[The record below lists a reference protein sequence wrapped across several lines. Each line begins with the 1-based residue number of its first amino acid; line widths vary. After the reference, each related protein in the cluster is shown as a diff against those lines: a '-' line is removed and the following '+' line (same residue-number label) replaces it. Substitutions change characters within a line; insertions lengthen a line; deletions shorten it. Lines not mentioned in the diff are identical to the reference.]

1 MAKITIDGKVFEVD
15 PTQTIIQ
22 AAQEN
27 GIVIPHFCW
36 HPRLSVAGNCRMCLV
51 EVEKMPKLVIACAT
65 QVADGMVV
73 KTDSSRAV
81 KARQAV
87 MEFLLINHP
96 LDCPICD
103 EAGECKLQDYTYNYS
118 IGYSRFEEDKVHK
131 PKRVPIGP
139 NVMFDAERCIL
150 CSRCIRFCDEI
161 VGKHQLQFVQ
171 RGDHTLIETFPGE
184 QLDNPY
190 SMNVIEICPVG
201 ALTSRDFRF
210 KARVWEMSA
219 TETVCPGCA
228 RGCNMYMW
236 VRNNEILR
244 LTPRQ
249 NLDVNDY
256 WMCDAG
262 RLTTYDFVNAAT
274 RISGP
279 RMKKDGAL
287 VEVGWEEAIAKVA
300 SELRT
305 FNKTEIAALG
315 SAYATNEDN
324 YLFQKFVRN
333 VVGTKNLDFMPHVK
347 EGDEDDFSTSLSTR
361 GVVDLIRADKTPNS
375 YGAREVGI
383 KPVDDSTR
391 RGEGGLAF
399 DGIMKAVGEGKIK
412 ALYVIDDNIA
422 AKPEVAEALKKLDF
436 LVVHASN
443 ENETTML
450 ADVVL
455 PSSTYAERHGT
466 FTTFQGRVQR
476 IRPAVS
482 TLEQDRA
489 LDGFSMS
496 RLDKFMS
503 PNDRWGRP
511 NRRDARPT
519 WRIIVSVANA
529 MGGKFRY
536 NMAEDVFKELASVVP
551 SFKGLTYQKIGR
563 HGAMLTKK
571 SVEAVYKEATLS
583 V

>member
-15 PTQTIIQ
+15 PKQTIIQ
-22 AAQEN
+22 AAEEN

-73 KTDSSRAV
+73 KTESSRAV

-103 EAGECKLQDYTYNYS
+103 EAGECKLQDYTYKYS

-161 VGKHQLQFVQ
+161 VGKPQLQFVQ

-190 SMNVIEICPVG
+190 SMNVIELCPVG

-219 TETVCPGCA
+219 TETVCKGCA

-244 LTPRQ
+244 LTPRL
-249 NLDVNDY
+249 NPEVNDY

-262 RLTTYDFVNAAT
+262 RLTTFDHVNAAT

-279 RMKKDGAL
+279 RMKKEGVL
-287 VEVGWEEAIAKVA
+287 VEVGWEEAIAEAA
-300 SELRT
+300 SKLRT
-305 FNKTEIAALG
+305 FKKNEVAALG
-315 SAYATNEDN
+315 SAFATNEDN
-324 YLFQKFVRN
+324 YLFQKFVKD
-333 VVGTKNLDFMPHVK
+333 VLGTKNLDFVRHAM
-347 EGDEDDFSTSLSTR
+347 EGDEDAL
-361 GVVDLIRADKTPNS
+361 LIRADKTPNS
-375 YGAREVGI
+375 LGAKEVGI
-383 KPVDDSTR
+383 KPSD
-391 RGEGGLAF
+391 GGLGF
-399 DGIMKAVGEGKIK
+399 EGILKGIQEGKIK
-412 ALYVIDDNIA
+412 ALYVIEDNIA
-422 AKPEVAEALKKLDF
+422 AQANVAATLSKLDF
-436 LVVHASN
+436 LVVHSSN
-443 ENETTML
+443 ENDTRRL

-455 PSSTYAERHGT
+455 PSSTYAEKNGT
-466 FTTFQGRVQR
+466 FTNFQGRVQR
-476 IRPAVS
+476 IRPAVA

-496 RLDKFMS
+496 RLDRFMS

-536 NMAEDVFKELASVVP
+536 SMVEDVFKELASVVP
-551 SFKGLTYQKIGR
+551 AFKGLTYQKIGKQ
-563 HGAMLTKK
+563 GAMLARN
-571 SVEAVYKEATLS
+571 VETLKATHKERALS